1 MNNFLNEYK
10 RIVVKVGTS
19 TLTYPTGHLNI
30 RKIES
35 LVKCISDLQNSGKEF
50 ILVSS
55 GAVSAGL
62 GKMGYHPTK
71 MTVEEKQAAAAVGQ
85 CELINMYNEKFGF
98 YGHKIAQVLLTKD
111 VIDDEN
117 RRHNAQM
124 TFSVLL
130 SQRCIPIVNENDTV
144 SSEQIKFGGNDT
156 LSAIVAILCKADLVI
171 NLTDIDGLYDKDP
184 RTNTDAKLIPVVESL
199 DDSIFTFA
207 GGAGTARGTGGML
220 AKLEAASMCV
230 CCGIP
235 MIISNGANPE
245 ILYDIMENNYKGTF
259 FAAKDI

>member
-1 MNNFLNEYK
+1 MFNVNKYK

-35 LVKCISDLQNSGKEF
+35 LIKCISDLQNSGKEF

-62 GKMGYHPTK
+62 GKMGYHPEK

-85 CELINMYNEKFGF
+85 CELIKMYNEKFGF
-98 YGHKIAQVLLTKD
+98 YGHKIAQILLTKD
-111 VIDDEN
+111 VIDDDE

-130 SQRCIPIVNENDTV
+130 SQKCIPVVNENDTV

-171 NLTDIDGLYDKDP
+171 NLTDIDGLYDKNP
-184 RTNTDAKLIPVVESL
+184 RTNADAKLIPVVESL
-199 DDSIFTFA
+199 NDEIFNA
-207 GGAGTARGTGGML
+207 AEGAGTARGTGGMH

-235 MIISNGANPE
+235 MIIANGSNPE
-245 ILYDIMENNYKGTF
+245 ILYDIMDENYRGTF
-259 FAAKDI
+259 FKANS

>member
-1 MNNFLNEYK
+1 MSEFLEKYK

-30 RKIES
+30 RKIER
-35 LVKCISDLQNSGKEF
+35 LVKCISDLQNSGKEI

-71 MTVEEKQAAAAVGQ
+71 MTIEEKQAAAAVGQ

-111 VIDDEN
+111 VVDDPN

-124 TFSVLL
+124 TFSVLI
-130 SQRCIPIVNENDTV
+130 SQHCIPIVNENDTV
-144 SSEQIKFGGNDT
+144 SNEQLKFGGNDT
-156 LSAIVAILCKADLVI
+156 LSAIVAVLCDADLVI
-171 NLTDIDGLYDKDP
+171 NLTDIDGLFDKDP
-184 RTNTDAKLIPVVESL
+184 RTNDDARLISVVESL
-199 DDSIFTFA
+199 DEEIFKFA
-207 GGAGTARGTGGML
+207 GGAGTSRGTGGMF
-220 AKLEAASMCV
+220 AKLEAAKMCIEN
-230 CCGIP
+230 GIP

-259 FAAKDI
+259 FTASK

>member
-1 MNNFLNEYK
+1 MSEFLEKYN

-30 RKIES
+30 RKIER
-35 LVKCISDLQNSGKEF
+35 LVKCISDLQNSGKEI

-71 MTVEEKQAAAAVGQ
+71 MTIEEKQAAAAVGQ

-111 VIDDEN
+111 VVDDPN

-124 TFSVLL
+124 TFSVLI
-130 SQRCIPIVNENDTV
+130 SQHCIPIVNENDTV
-144 SSEQIKFGGNDT
+144 SNEQLKFGGNDT
-156 LSAIVAILCKADLVI
+156 LSAIVAILCDADLVI
-171 NLTDIDGLYDKDP
+171 NLTDIDGLFDKDP
-184 RTNTDAKLIPVVESL
+184 RTNDDAKLISVVENL
-199 DDSIFTFA
+199 DEETFNFA
-207 GGAGTARGTGGML
+207 GGAGTSRGTGGML
-220 AKLEAASMCV
+220 AKLEAAKMCIES
-230 CCGIP
+230 GIP

-259 FAAKDI
+259 FSASK

>member
-1 MNNFLNEYK
+1 MSEFLEKYN

-30 RKIES
+30 RKIER
-35 LVKCISDLQNSGKEF
+35 LVKCISDLQNSGKEI

-71 MTVEEKQAAAAVGQ
+71 MTIEEKQAAAAVGQ

-111 VIDDEN
+111 VVDDPN

-124 TFSVLL
+124 TFSVLI
-130 SQRCIPIVNENDTV
+130 SQHCIPIVNENDTV
-144 SSEQIKFGGNDT
+144 SNEQLKFGGNDT
-156 LSAIVAILCKADLVI
+156 LSAIVAILCDADLVI
-171 NLTDIDGLYDKDP
+171 NLTDIDGLFDKDP
-184 RTNTDAKLIPVVESL
+184 RTNDDAKLISVVENL
-199 DDSIFTFA
+199 DEETFNFA
-207 GGAGTARGTGGML
+207 GGAGTSRGTGGML
-220 AKLEAASMCV
+220 AKLEAAKMCIES
-230 CCGIP
+230 GIP

-245 ILYDIMENNYKGTF
+245 ILYNIMENNYKGTF
-259 FAAKDI
+259 FSASK

>member
-1 MNNFLNEYK
+1 MTDFIDKYN
-10 RIVVKVGTS
+10 RIVIKVGTS

-35 LVKCISDLQNSGKEF
+35 LVKCISDLQNSGKEL

-62 GKMGYHPTK
+62 GKMGYHPAK

-111 VIDDEN
+111 VIDDKN
-117 RRHNAQM
+117 RRYNAQM

-130 SQRCIPIVNENDTV
+130 AQHCIPIVNENDTV
-144 SSEQIKFGGNDT
+144 SNEQLKFGGNDT
-156 LSAIVAILCKADLVI
+156 LSAIVAVLCNADLVI
-171 NLTDIDGLYDKDP
+171 NLTDIDGFYDKDP
-184 RTNTDAKLIPVVESL
+184 RTNPDAKIIPVVEKL
-199 DDSIFTFA
+199 DSEVFAFA
-207 GGAGTARGTGGML
+207 GGAGTSRGTGGML
-220 AKLEAASMCV
+220 AKLQAAEMCV
-230 CCGIP
+230 NEGIP
-235 MIISNGANPE
+235 MIIANGANPE
-245 ILYDIMENNYKGTF
+245 ILYDIMENNYRGTF
-259 FAAKDI
+259 FASKK

>member
-1 MNNFLNEYK
+1 MNNNIDKYK

-30 RKIES
+30 RKIET

-62 GKMGYHPTK
+62 GKMGYHPSN

-85 CELINMYNEKFGF
+85 CELINMYNEEFGF

-111 VIDDEN
+111 VIDDES

-144 SSEQIKFGGNDT
+144 SSEQIKFGGNDS

-171 NLTDIDGLYDKDP
+171 NLTDIDGLYNKNP
-184 RTNTDAKLIPVVESL
+184 RTNSDAELIPVVKKL
-199 DDSIFTFA
+199 DDSIFKFA
-207 GGAGTARGTGGML
+207 GGAGTERGTGGML

-235 MIISNGANPE
+235 MIIANGANPE
-245 ILYDIMENNYKGTF
+245 ILYDIMKGEYKGTF
-259 FAAKDI
+259 FSAE